1 MKAIL
6 TRYKGPTDA
15 RGSRII
21 ATAEGGHRITIP
33 YDYGAS
39 DPHEVAAVALCR
51 KLGWTGRLVSGGL
64 PNGDT
69 VWVFSHGTGVTVA

>member
-6 TRYKGPTDA
+6 TRYKGPTNA

-21 ATAEGGHRITIP
+21 ATAEGGHRLTVP

-39 DPHEVAAVALCR
+39 NPHEVAARALCER
-51 KLGWTGRLVSGGL
+51 LGWTGTLVSGGL

-69 VWVFSHGTGVTVA
+69 VWCFTHGETITV